1 MAILSMWLNQTGCDP
16 QKGIVPLSPGTVKGS
31 WLAPKLLLSSAAVV
45 VGERDEAA
53 NQVEELRSL

>member
-1 MAILSMWLNQTGCDP
+1 MTHRKALFLCP
-16 QKGIVPLSPGTVKGS
+16 PGTVKGS